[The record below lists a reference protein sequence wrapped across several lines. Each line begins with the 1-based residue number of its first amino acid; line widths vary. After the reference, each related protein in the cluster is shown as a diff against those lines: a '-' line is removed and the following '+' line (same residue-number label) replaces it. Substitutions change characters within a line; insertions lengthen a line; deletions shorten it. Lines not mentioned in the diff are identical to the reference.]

1 MNEREFSRRSLVK
14 SGGALIVGFSVL
26 GDLAGKA
33 RGADQIVREAG
44 ANPYASP
51 PIDQNQVDAWLTI
64 NADNTAWV
72 KSGAIFQGTGSETG
86 VLMIAAEELGMGLDQ
101 MALVQD
107 DTAITPNTGQKDASN
122 TIVGGAGRGTRA
134 AAAWAR
140 QTLFGLASTQL
151 GAPVASLTVS
161 KGVVSAG
168 GKSVTYGQLI
178 GGKLFNVTMPADYDL
193 QQADGIFTTSGLSAG
208 VAPAKPTSSYTLVGT
223 SPPRIDVP
231 SIVTGTQT
239 YIQNVRLPGMLHGRV
254 VRPRGQRA
262 YGTGAP
268 IVSVDA
274 GSVAHIPDVQILRRG
289 DFIGVVAPKEY
300 DAIQAA
306 ALLKVRWAAAP
317 EALPGNGNEYGA
329 FRAYD
334 KAGKTVAYTGSLN
347 GEQDFGNVDTAMASA
362 AHVVAGTYGW
372 PTNVHT
378 PIGPQCS
385 IADVTPQGCRILS
398 GTQGTYT
405 IQQDT
410 APLLGLDPEQ
420 VRVSAFPMGGCFGDG
435 SQYRDCAEAAAVL
448 SQLSGKP
455 VRVQLMRWDEIGWD
469 GYAPGTLMDIRAG
482 VDSKGNLVAY
492 DTTQYYPQYEQE
504 AIELTGLLTGTQLQ
518 PSYPDGYYWPAS
530 MYQLASNRYQ
540 LKAIP
545 SEGQWVN
552 GGWMRAGSSPLA
564 TFAGEQVVD
573 DLARAVKMD
582 PVAFRRQNV
591 FQGDGQQQL
600 LDLMDA
606 VTKAADWQPKVPAS
620 SLSDA
625 NTVSG
630 RGFAWSNVY
639 LTYSPTAAV
648 ADIEV
653 NKTSGKVTVKHVYIG
668 FSAGLVIN
676 PGLVENQVVGGTT
689 QIVSRLMVE
698 QLRYSKTNVTSS
710 DFVTYPLLR
719 IKDAPG
725 VTPIVL
731 QYTDIPPSGVGEPV
745 TVATPAAIANAF
757 FDATGVRLPTAPY
770 TPARVRKALKA
781 AGVA

>member
-1 MNEREFSRRSLVK
+1 MYEKEFSRRSLVK
-14 SGGALIVGFSVL
+14 SGGALIVGFSAFGAMV
-26 GDLAGKA
+26 GGAKAG
-33 RGADQIVREAG
+33 DQIVREAG
-44 ANPYASP
+44 ADAYASP
-51 PIDQNQVDAWLTI
+51 PIDQSQVDAWLTI

-86 VLMIAAEELGMGLDQ
+86 VLMIAAEELGMDLGQ

-140 QTLFGLASTQL
+140 QTLLALASTQL
-151 GAPVASLTVS
+151 GVPVAGLKVAG
-161 KGVVSAG
+161 GVVSGG
-168 GKSVTYGQLI
+168 GKQVTYGQLI

-208 VAPAKPTSSYTLVGT
+208 VAPAKPTSAYTLVGT
-223 SPPRIDVP
+223 SPPRIDIP
-231 SIVTGTQT
+231 GIVTGTQT

-274 GSVAHIPDVQILRRG
+274 SSVAHIPGVQVLRRG

-306 ALLKVRWAAAP
+306 ALLKVKWAP
-317 EALPGNGNEYGA
+317 PPKALPGSGNEYGA
-329 FRAYD
+329 FLAYD
-334 KAGKTVAYTGSLN
+334 KAGKTVAVTGSLN
-347 GEQDFGNVDTAMASA
+347 GEEDLGNVDTAMASA

-385 IADVTPQGCRILS
+385 IADVTAQGCRIPS

-448 SQLSGKP
+448 SQIVGKP

-469 GYAPGTLMDIRAG
+469 GYAPGTLMEIRAG
-482 VDSKGNLVAY
+482 IDAKGNLVAY
-492 DTTQYYPQYEQE
+492 DTTQYYAQYEQE
-504 AIELTGLLTGTQLQ
+504 NIELTGLLTGTQLQ

-530 MYQLASNRYQ
+530 MYQLANNRYQ

-564 TFAGEQVVD
+564 TFAGEQVID
-573 DLARAVKMD
+573 DLARAAKMD

-591 FQGDGQQQL
+591 LQGDGEQLL

-606 VTKAADWQPKVPAS
+606 VTKAANWQSKVPAS
-620 SLSDA
+620 NLSDA
-625 NTVSG
+625 NTVTG

-653 NKTSGKVTVKHVYIG
+653 NKTTGKIAVKHVYIG

-725 VTPIVL
+725 VTPIVI
-731 QYTDIPPSGVGEPV
+731 QYTNMPPSGVGEPV

-770 TPARVRKALKA
+770 TPARVRTALKA